1 MACGTPMVS
10 FKIGGV
16 PDLVRPDVTGY
27 LATPEDGADLCNG
40 IVQLLEDQPLRKQM
54 AVHCREIALT
64 EYPLNLQAQRYLN
77 LYHQV
82 LEQMHSPPQISASNC
97 PSP

>member
-54 AVHCREIALT
+54 AVHGREIALT